1 MRPRD
6 YAQLQGA
13 ACALQ
18 SAMEY
23 ATLGCFR
30 KINDLWLIL
39 CFFFANQFLHI
50 KKESVLQGAL
60 LG

>member
-1 MRPRD
+1 MGGG
-6 YAQLQGA
+6 QLQGA

-39 CFFFANQFLHI
+39 WECFARRSTVRVS
-50 KKESVLQGAL
+50 KSMEKTV
-60 LG
+60 